1 METLDTAGCGLEME
15 NSSSNHEIEDNHVKL
30 ANSIRQM
37 LTCLPPPSP
46 RVENF
51 ICRVPRKLRQLNEAA
66 YTPQMVS
73 IGPLHHG
80 ETHLKG
86 MEEQKMRCLEAFLG
100 WETINLEDCV
110 KMIKTWEKRIR
121 NCYEE
126 SIKLSSDEFVKM
138 ILLDSSFIIVAMV
151 KPLDY
156 FLGLDLLLLENQLP
170 LFVLEG
176 LYNLALGSQSQNTD
190 CCPFLELLVLQF
202 KNFCITNHNPHLEQ
216 ITRSSSVRHFND
228 LLRIYHAPLSPR
240 SVPTGSAKY
249 VRIQNATAL
258 RKTGVTFKVPSSTK
272 CLIDIQFN
280 KGVLEI
286 PHLRITDATE
296 QVLRNIIALEW
307 YLHGQNSYII
317 DYIAF
322 MDNLI
327 DTPEDVAILEKND
340 ILENWLGD
348 KSAVSN
354 LFNNLVTHVP
364 MVSSNYYFYGISED
378 LNSYCKVPWHDW
390 KATLKRDYFS
400 SPWRVASTVAA
411 IVFLVLTFIQTIC
424 SIIVL

>member
-1 METLDTAGCGLEME
+1 METLDTASCGLEME
-15 NSSSNHEIEDNHVKL
+15 NSSSNHYIVT
-30 ANSIRQM
+30 SIKQM
-37 LTCLPPPSP
+37 LTCLPRPSP
-46 RVENF
+46 RAENC
-51 ICRVPRKLRQLNEAA
+51 ICRVPRKLRQLKEAA

-86 MEEQKMRCLEAFLG
+86 MEEQKM
-100 WETINLEDCV
+100 
-110 KMIKTWEKRIR
+110 
-121 NCYEE
+121 
-126 SIKLSSDEFVKM
+126 
-138 ILLDSSFIIVAMV
+138 
-151 KPLDY
+151 
-156 FLGLDLLLLENQLP
+156 
-170 LFVLEG
+170 
-176 LYNLALGSQSQNTD
+176 
-190 CCPFLELLVLQF
+190 
-202 KNFCITNHNPHLEQ
+202 
-216 ITRSSSVRHFND
+216 SV
-228 LLRIYHAPLSPR
+228 
-240 SVPTGSAKY
+240 KY

-258 RKTGVTFKVPSSTK
+258 HKTGVKFRVGSSTK
-272 CLIDIQFN
+272 CLLDIQFN

-286 PHLRITDATE
+286 PHLRITDETE

-317 DYIAF
+317 DYIVF

-327 DTPEDVAILEKND
+327 DTPEDVEILEKNE

-354 LFNNLVTHVP
+354 LFNNLTTHVP
-364 MVSSNYYFYGISED
+364 MMGSKYYFYNISKD

-411 IVFLVLTFIQTIC
+411 IVFLVLTSYKPFALSSPFEFKTLMFVYVCI
-424 SIIVL
+424 